1 MEITPLRGASFP
13 NKTAK
18 LQIFRQLTPFYIM
31 KKEAPAFGCLL
42 VEMYIF

>member
-1 MEITPLRGASFP
+1 MTDLG
-13 NKTAK
+13 
-18 LQIFRQLTPFYIM
+18 LTLHYIN

>member
-1 MEITPLRGASFP
+1 MGITPLRGAPFP

-31 KKEAPAFGCLL
+31 KKEVPAFGCLL

>member
-1 MEITPLRGASFP
+1 MEITPLREVLFRIRLQNYKISINYSF
-13 NKTAK
+13 
-18 LQIFRQLTPFYIM
+18 IIYI

>member
-1 MEITPLRGASFP
+1 MEITPQRGVPFP

-18 LQIFRQLTPFYIM
+18 LQIFRQLTPYYIM

-42 VEMYIF
+42 VEMCIF